1 MSYLGPGIWLTALWI
16 VLWRSTTPATIV
28 TGIALSV
35 ALTWLVRR
43 SHTDR
48 REQHRVRPLA
58 LLRYLVHMVVAL
70 VKSNVQLAWEVL
82 TPTDYTKPG
91 LLEVRLPPSS
101 ELVLTVIANSITL
114 TPGTMTLGLRAET
127 STLVIHVLHL
137 RDVDEARAEIE
148 ELHRLVSAALVQASR
163 PDQRATTR

>member
-1 MSYLGPGIWLTALWI
+1 MSYLGPTIWLTALWM
-16 VLWRSTTPATIV
+16 VLWRSTTPDTVV
-28 TGIALSV
+28 TGIALAV
-35 ALTWLVRR
+35 ALTWIMRR
-43 SHTDR
+43 SDTHLER
-48 REQHRVRPLA
+48 HRVRPLA
-58 LLRYLVHMVVAL
+58 LLRYLGHMVFAL
-70 VKSNVQLAWEVL
+70 VQSNIQLAWEIL

-137 RDVDEARAEIE
+137 RDVDEARAEIV
-148 ELHRLVSAALVQASR
+148 ELHRLVSAALVYVSN
-163 PDQRATTR
+163 DGATAR

>member
-1 MSYLGPGIWLTALWI
+1 MSYLGPTVWLTALWM

-28 TGIALSV
+28 TGIALAV
-35 ALTWLVRR
+35 GLTWLVRR
-43 SHTDR
+43 SDTP
-48 REQHRVRPLA
+48 REQHRVRPLP
-58 LLRYLVHMVVAL
+58 LVRYLAHMVIAL

-114 TPGTMTLGLRAET
+114 TPGTMTLGLRPET

-148 ELHRLVSAALVQASR
+148 ELHRLVSAALVQVPS
-163 PDQRATTR
+163 PPHGATTR